1 MTRKRLSMFKAGAVC
16 LLCSVGAVIWTGC
29 DTASADEE
37 LVVTPSSV
45 ELSSGESQ
53 LFTVSG
59 GYHYTWSLV
68 ESVSST
74 STTTT
79 TSVEGHLSSLTG
91 SEVRYFAPS
100 GTGLKGTVTLE
111 VRSTIP
117 GTGGSSSNSPE
128 YSVTGT
134 AIITLK

>member
-1 MTRKRLSMFKAGAVC
+1 MKIANTFKAGMVC
-16 LLCSVGAVIWTGC
+16 LVCAAGALIWSGC

-45 ELSSGESQ
+45 ALSSGESQ

-59 GYHYTWSLV
+59 GYHYTWSLL
-68 ESVSST
+68 ESVTST

-79 TSVEGHLSSLTG
+79 TTSVQGHLSSLTG

-100 GTGLKGTVTLE
+100 GAGLKGTVTLE

-117 GTGGSSSNSPE
+117 GTAGSSTNSSE
-128 YSVTGT
+128 YSVTGK
-134 AIITLK
+134 AIITFK